1 MIVGRQKEL
10 DAFER
15 RFRSNEF
22 ECFVV
27 YGHRRVG
34 KTTLIKEFVKNK
46 PCIYVAGL
54 VGGYAANLQNLSMS
68 IRYALGENPDDAFSS
83 YQEAFEH
90 VFLNSQDRRL
100 IMVVDDYPNVA
111 KTDISFPST
120 LQLLIDQHQEH
131 SKLMLIL
138 CGSPIDY
145 MFDEVLAYRSPLYGR
160 RTGQL
165 RIGPI
170 DFFDSRAFLGT
181 EDPVQQAL
189 IYGAVGGTP
198 LYLQKLSGSD
208 PLKDKFESTWFS
220 LGGFFFDEPINYLK
234 QEVCSPTLYFDVL
247 KALAEGAS
255 KLNDI
260 SQKTNKEKN
269 SVLNALDLLISLGIV
284 EKEFPY
290 KESSSPLGIY
300 RISDNMYRFWFEIVN
315 PNAALI
321 LNNGGNMIWNRI
333 QPILSNYM
341 GSVFGDICKQYLLRQ
356 LVQGKLP
363 QIFSSIGRWW
373 GNDPLNKTEVEI
385 DLVAEQDRDN
395 AIFAECK
402 WTNEKVDAKVLE
414 KLDDL
419 SRRLF
424 HYQNRYLYIFS
435 KSGFTDGCV
444 ERAKS
449 FPSVHLVSFEEMTR
463 ADA

>member
-1 MIVGRQKEL
+1 MFVGRKKEL
-10 DAFER
+10 AALER
-15 RFRSNEF
+15 RFRSNVF
-22 ECFVV
+22 ECFIV
-27 YGHRRVG
+27 YGRRRVG
-34 KTTLIKEFVKNK
+34 KSTLLKEFLKNK
-46 PCIYVAGL
+46 KSIYFTSVEGGL
-54 VGGYAANLQNLSMS
+54 QANLQNLSNA
-68 IRYALGENPDDAFSS
+68 IHFALGEPSGAVFPSYQDAFE
-83 YQEAFEH
+83 Y
-90 VFLNSQDRRL
+90 VFQKSQDQRL
-100 IMVVDDYPNVA
+100 VMVFDEYPYA
-111 KTDISFPST
+111 ARTDASLPST
-120 LQLLIDQHQEH
+120 LQLLIDQHQES

-138 CGSPIDY
+138 CGSSVSF
-145 MFDEVLAYRSPLYGR
+145 MEDEVLAYRSPLYGR

-165 RIGPI
+165 RIEPF
-170 DFFDSRAFLGT
+170 DFFDSRAFFVS
-181 EDPVQQAL
+181 EDPVHQAL

-198 LYLQKLSGSD
+198 LYLQKLSGSA

-220 LGGFFFDEPINYLK
+220 LGSFFFDEPINFLK
-234 QEVCSPTLYFDVL
+234 QEVRSPTVYFDVL

-260 SQKTNKEKN
+260 SQKTNKENN
-269 SVLNALDLLISLGIV
+269 SVLHALDLLISLGIV
-284 EKEFPY
+284 EKELPY
-290 KESSSPLGIY
+290 NESSSRRGIY
-300 RISDNMYRFWFEIVN
+300 RISDNMYRFWFAILN

-321 LNNGGNMIWNRI
+321 LNNGGDIIWNRI
-333 QPILSNYM
+333 QPIIPNYM
-341 GSVFGDICKQYLLRQ
+341 GSIFEDICKQYLLRQ

-363 QIFSSIGRWW
+363 LIFSSIGRWW

-402 WTNEKVDAKVLE
+402 WTNEKVDAKILD

-424 HYQNRYLYIFS
+424 HYQNRHLYIFS

>member
-1 MIVGRQKEL
+1 MFEGRKKEL
-10 DAFER
+10 EALER
-15 RFRSNEF
+15 RFRSNAF
-22 ECFVV
+22 ECFVL

-34 KTTLIKEFVKNK
+34 KTTLIKEFVKNR
-46 PCIYVAGL
+46 PCIYVTGL
-54 VGGYAANLQNLSMS
+54 VDGYAANLQNLSRS
-68 IRYALGENPDDAFSS
+68 IRYALDENPADAFSS

-120 LQLLIDQHQEH
+120 LQLLIDRYQEN

-170 DFFDSRAFLGT
+170 DFFDSRALLGT
-181 EDPVQQAL
+181 EDPVHQAL
-189 IYGAVGGTP
+189 IYGAVGGMP
-198 LYLQKLSGSD
+198 LYLQKLSGPE

-220 LGGFFFDEPINYLK
+220 HGSFFLDAPINFLK
-234 QEVCSPTLYFDVL
+234 QEVRSPALYFDVL

-260 SQKTNKEKN
+260 SQKTNKKN
-269 SVLNALDLLISLGIV
+269 HSVLRALDLLISLGIV
-284 EKEFPY
+284 ENKHPY
-290 KESSSPLGIY
+290 NESSGPRGIY
-300 RISDNMYRFWFEIVN
+300 RISDNMYRFWFEILN
-315 PNAALI
+315 PNSALI
-321 LNNGGNMIWNRI
+321 LNNGGDIIWDRM
-333 QPILSNYM
+333 QPLLPNYM
-341 GSVFGDICKQYLLRQ
+341 GSVFEDICKHYLKRQ

-363 QIFSSIGRWW
+363 LIFSSIGRWW

-424 HYQNRYLYIFS
+424 HYQNRHLYIFS

-463 ADA
+463 AEA